1 MRTSLRPNAALPGR
15 SGTGAW
21 GQGPGGGVSAGHG
34 VDQDTNGEPQGAGGV
49 PRPRW
54 QVVDAGG
61 ETVYLGRDPEAAYRV
76 YGDLPRGRLFQ
87 ARPPSVRSVAR

>member
-1 MRTSLRPNAALPGR
+1 MGIGTDTAGMWSLQVGR
-15 SGTGAW
+15 SMTAN
-21 GQGPGGGVSAGHG
+21 
-34 VDQDTNGEPQGAGGV
+34 QDAAEGREGLGGV

-61 ETVYLGRDPEAAYRV
+61 ETVYLGRDLEAAYRV